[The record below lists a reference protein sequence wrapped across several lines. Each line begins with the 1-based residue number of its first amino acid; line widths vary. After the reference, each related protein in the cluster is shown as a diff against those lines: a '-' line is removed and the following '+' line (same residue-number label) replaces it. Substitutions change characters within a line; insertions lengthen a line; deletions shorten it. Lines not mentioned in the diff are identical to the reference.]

1 MILEVISALAG
12 GGVLGGLTG
21 LVGSIVTKWDESRK
35 RDADYR
41 IELLRAEQTREL
53 VKLDQAHALALA
65 GLNAASQERLA
76 DINAQAR
83 ADESASADYRA
94 AIDADKATYSTP
106 GAQESSRLVRWMM
119 GVVDF
124 LRGIIRPGITIY
136 SMVLLT
142 ILMLW
147 VQSMYQSKALSL
159 TTEQTQKL
167 ALDIIGTVTYLASTT
182 VTFWFGVRPS
192 GKK

>member
-12 GGVLGGLTG
+12 GGLGGLTG
-21 LVGSIVTKWDESRK
+21 LIGTVVTKWDESRK

-41 IELLRAEQTREL
+41 IESLRAEQTREL

-65 GLNAASQERLA
+65 GLTAASQERLA

-94 AIDADKATYSTP
+94 AMEGDKATYSTP
-106 GAQESSRLVRWMM
+106 AAQESSRAVRWMM
-119 GVVDF
+119 GLVDF
-124 LRGIIRPGITIY
+124 LRGVIRPGATIY
-136 SMVLLT
+136 SLVLLT

-147 VQSMYQSKALSL
+147 VQSMYASKTL
-159 TTEQTQKL
+159 TLTPDQTQKL
-167 ALDIIGTVTYLASTT
+167 AMDVIGTVTYLASTC
-182 VTFWFGVRPS
+182 VTYWFGVRSS
-192 GKK
+192 GRK